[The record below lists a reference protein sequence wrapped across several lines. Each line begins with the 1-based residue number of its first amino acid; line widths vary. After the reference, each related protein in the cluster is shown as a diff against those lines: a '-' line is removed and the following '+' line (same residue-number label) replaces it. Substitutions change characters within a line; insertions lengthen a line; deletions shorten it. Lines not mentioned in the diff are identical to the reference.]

1 MIKSLSKIYF
11 SLLVLSPLVPRFDTA
26 DVIAADYIALTI
38 TAIFGVLILII
49 QKETIL
55 SRDIKFKTP
64 LILLFFFLI
73 ISLMSISFSVN
84 KVTSLVSFIKLFVIV
99 VHLYL
104 IYALRVYKLLS
115 INYILLLCSILLL
128 VEISTSL
135 YPLYYEILPV
145 RKYEYRFAMFL
156 SGITGNRNI
165 TAASIVL
172 KIPLVILFIYR
183 VRKNYQKYA
192 LISLIMIAI
201 INLYFLSSRAAL
213 LSLFII
219 FMFYVLNAALEIF
232 KEKNIKSFI
241 KRISIAS
248 IILALTYFY
257 FSSNIVEDDRSSI
270 QSRVTSISSNDE
282 SASQRLRFYKQALY
296 YFAENPV
303 NPVGLGNW
311 KLYSIKLDKERINS
325 YIIPYVVHN
334 DFLEILIE
342 TSLLG
347 FILYIGFYLSLGYF
361 VFKLFFKQKEFK
373 DKVAIIMLGAALICY
388 LIDANLNFPLYRP
401 IMQVNL
407 LILITLIL
415 SYYNKNFLLNEKNI

>member
-135 YPLYYEILPV
+135 YPLYYEIFPV

-183 VRKNYQKYA
+183 VKKNYQKYA
-192 LISLIMIAI
+192 LISLLMIAI

-232 KEKNIKSFI
+232 KEKNIKPFI

-347 FILYIGFYLSLGYF
+347 FILYIGFYLSLGYIIL
-361 VFKLFFKQKEFK
+361 KLFFKQKEFK
-373 DKVAIIMLGAALICY
+373 DKVEIIMLGATLTCY
-388 LIDANLNFPLYRP
+388 LVDANLNFPLYRP

-415 SYYNKNFLLNEKNI
+415 SYYNKSFLLDEKNI

>member
-135 YPLYYEILPV
+135 YPLYYEIFPV

-192 LISLIMIAI
+192 LISLLMIAI

-232 KEKNIKSFI
+232 KEKNIKPFI

-325 YIIPYVVHN
+325 YVIPYVVHN

-347 FILYIGFYLSLGYF
+347 FILYIGFYLSLGSIIL
-361 VFKLFFKQKEFK
+361 KLFFKQKEFK
-373 DKVAIIMLGAALICY
+373 DKVEIIMLGATLTCY
-388 LIDANLNFPLYRP
+388 LVDANLNFPLYRP

-415 SYYNKNFLLNEKNI
+415 SYYNKSFLLNEKNI